1 MHLQGIDR
9 QRVDACIQADNFYSN
24 LSKGID
30 EEAHQRGLEFYKV
43 MAQYVK
49 NERNRI
55 GGDWAVAQ
63 AVPTRAL
70 RDEIKKILPD
80 VTFVTL
86 TRKEDVL
93 RKRLEARHGDQKGI
107 ADHFVSFMKQYEPAE
122 EDEAQAFN
130 VDLTASMTPDDVVE
144 IVLQKLKSQ

>member
-1 MHLQGIDR
+1 M
-9 QRVDACIQADNFYSN
+9 
-24 LSKGID
+24 
-30 EEAHQRGLEFYKV
+30 
-43 MAQYVK
+43 
-49 NERNRI
+49 
-55 GGDWAVAQ
+55 
-63 AVPTRAL
+63 
-70 RDEIKKILPD
+70 
-80 VTFVTL
+80 